1 MPPPGPTG
9 AYQGRYF
16 AVWTGTEMLVW
27 GPFTHLA
34 FNPLTNHWRSLPPS
48 PLDTRGPPGIVVWS
62 GREMI
67 GWGGG
72 CRGDAFPDGAAYN
85 PAANSWHTL
94 ARSPLAGSQSPQ
106 GAWTGRELI
115 IFVGGTDPDGNAW
128 PARLARAAAY
138 SPATDTWRRI
148 APPHASSSS
157 REALAGEHTADLRKK
172 SDKVA

>member
-1 MPPPGPTG
+1 
-9 AYQGRYF
+9 
-16 AVWTGTEMLVW
+16 
-27 GPFTHLA
+27 
-34 FNPLTNHWRSLPPS
+34 
-48 PLDTRGPPGIVVWS
+48 
-62 GREMI
+62 MI